1 MLSLGMILLC
11 SSGAGTGLFGIR
23 LSTVLRIMSW
33 GKMKWGKWGR
43 KGKGKG
49 KWG

>member
-1 MLSLGMILLC
+1 MILLC

-33 GKMKWGKWGR
+33 GKMNQKGR
-43 KGKGKG
+43 KGKGKRKG